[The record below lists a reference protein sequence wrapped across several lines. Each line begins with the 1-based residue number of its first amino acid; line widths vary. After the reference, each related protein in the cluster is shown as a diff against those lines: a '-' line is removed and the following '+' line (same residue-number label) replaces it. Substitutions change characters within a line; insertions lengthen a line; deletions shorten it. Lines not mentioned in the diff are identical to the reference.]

1 MLRPLALALLLA
13 TPALAEEVDVELVLL
28 ADTTGSIDD
37 REALFQ
43 RQGYAT
49 AITDPRVIR
58 AIETTLTGRVAIT
71 YVEWAGPTSQVT
83 VVPWTIIDGP
93 QAAAGFAA
101 DLMVPP
107 RLAFGRNAIGAA
119 LLHGKALI
127 EGNDIDG
134 LRRVIDF
141 SGDSANN
148 RQGPPVAPAREAV
161 LAAGITINA
170 LAVLCRDCSGPT
182 TDDLV
187 ERFATEIIG
196 GPGAF
201 VVAAESPETFP
212 DAVVRKLVLEIAALP

>member
-1 MLRPLALALLLA
+1 MLRALALGLLLSA
-13 TPALAEEVDVELVLL
+13 PAFSEEVDVELVLL

-37 REALFQ
+37 AEALFQ
-43 RQGYAT
+43 RQGYAE
-49 AITDPRVIR
+49 AITDPRVLN
-58 AIETTLTGRVAIT
+58 AIATTLTGRVAVT
-71 YVEWAGPTSQVT
+71 YVEWAGPSSQVT
-83 VVPWTIIDGP
+83 VVPWTVIDGP
-93 QAAAGFAA
+93 EAAGRFAA

-119 LLHGKALI
+119 LLHGKDLI

-148 RQGPPVAPAREAV
+148 RQGPAVGPAREAV

-170 LAVLCRDCSGPT
+170 LALYCRGCSRPSSENLT
-182 TDDLV
+182 A
-187 ERFATEIIG
+187 RFANEIIG

-201 VVAAESPETFP
+201 VVAAESPDTFS
-212 DAVVRKLVLEIAALP
+212 DAVVRKLVLEIAGLP